1 MLPLLY
7 YFLSKGTDVSA
18 SNMFGDIA
26 LHRATRR
33 GHAAVV
39 KFLVNSGVDMM
50 TVDEFGYTALNSG
63 AQD

>member
-1 MLPLLY
+1 M
-7 YFLSKGTDVSA
+7 SA